1 MKYTSDII
9 INLPRKEVIEKLDN
23 PENMKF
29 WQKGLKSYKLLN
41 GNSGEKGAQMELEY
55 QMGKRNMVLIETI
68 TENKFPEEFHADYD
82 TKGVHNIQKN
92 IFHEIDENTTRW
104 ESICEFHFSGFGMK
118 LMGFLMPYAF
128 KKQSKKYLVDFKN
141 FAEKGISVQNK

>member
-9 INLPRKEVIEKLDN
+9 INLPREKVIEKLDN

-41 GNSGEKGAQMELEY
+41 GVSGEKGSQMELEY

-68 TENKFPEEFHADYD
+68 TENKFPSEFHADYD

-92 IFHEIDENTTRW
+92 IFHEVDENTTRW
-104 ESICEFHFSGFGMK
+104 ESICEFHFSGF
-118 LMGFLMPYAF
+118 
-128 KKQSKKYLVDFKN
+128 
-141 FAEKGISVQNK
+141 